1 MNDSDLRSSVT
12 MKKRP
17 KSSIN
22 TSNKKSKSRRDTD
35 LYSTFNMKT
44 QKAERH
50 APEMIRNGTQED
62 LSNEPI
68 Y

>member
-1 MNDSDLRSSVT
+1 

-22 TSNKKSKSRRDTD
+22 TSNKKYKSRRDTD
-35 LYSTFNMKT
+35 LFSTFNMKT
-44 QKAERH
+44 
-50 APEMIRNGTQED
+50 APPKQLVKNGTEEN
-62 LSNEPI
+62 LSNDQI

>member
-1 MNDSDLRSSVT
+1 MNDSDLRSSIT

-35 LYSTFNMKT
+35 LFSTFNMKIAP
-44 QKAERH
+44 QKQ
-50 APEMIRNGTQED
+50 MVKNGTEEN
-62 LSNEPI
+62 LSNDRI

>member
-1 MNDSDLRSSVT
+1 MNDSDLRSSIT

-35 LYSTFNMKT
+35 LFSTFNMKIAP
-44 QKAERH
+44 QKQ
-50 APEMIRNGTQED
+50 MVKNGT
-62 LSNEPI
+62 
-68 Y
+68 

>member
-1 MNDSDLRSSVT
+1 

-22 TSNKKSKSRRDTD
+22 TSNKKSKSKKDAD
-35 LYSTFNMKT
+35 LFSTFNMRTHKP
-44 QKAERH
+44 ERH

-62 LSNEPI
+62 LSNDPI

>member
-22 TSNKKSKSRRDTD
+22 TSNKKYKSRRDTD
-35 LYSTFNMKT
+35 LFSTFNMKT
-44 QKAERH
+44 
-50 APEMIRNGTQED
+50 APPKQLVKNGTEEN
-62 LSNEPI
+62 LSNDQI